1 MGQNGIFW
9 VLGILA
15 IIVGFAIFLSGIRTS
30 QKKSPSGGV
39 IEKDGLPILP
49 RHKRTLP
56 QMGDNESSVM
66 DDTLHINIDKGLQSK
81 IDIAPVAISSTKDNL
96 TKDDE
101 PSLSTNETQSIPIE
115 LDDAVIFDDSGTD
128 QTTAQTDNVPE
139 FQGEASTMDH
149 YLDEQ
154 EAEYARNDDA
164 LLNQKHTVTI
174 MLTPKN
180 SFEGID
186 GDLII
191 QFAKRYALKHGTLNM
206 FHRYE
211 DPKGV
216 GMLWFSMLGATT
228 EGLEAF
234 DLPELHTMNYRGLA
248 FFVALPH
255 PQALRGFDSM
265 VQVAMSI
272 AQELDADL
280 HDEDGY
286 LLDKGQLQS
295 LRAKVS
301 EYSE

>member
-1 MGQNGIFW
+1 MGQNSIFW

-15 IIVGFAIFLSGIRTS
+15 IIVGFVIFLSGIRTS
-30 QKKSPSGGV
+30 QKKSPSGGIV
-39 IEKDGLPILP
+39 EKDGLPILP
-49 RHKRTLP
+49 RHKRSIPKLDDENAST
-56 QMGDNESSVM
+56 
-66 DDTLHINIDKGLQSK
+66 DDTLHINIDQGLQSK
-81 IDIAPVAISSTKDNL
+81 IDIAPVATPSI
-96 TKDDE
+96 KDDE
-101 PSLSTNETQSIPIE
+101 PKLSINQIQSIPIE
-115 LDDAVIFDDSGTD
+115 LDDTVIFDDSDTN
-128 QTTAQTDNVPE
+128 QTVVQADDVPE
-139 FQGEASTMDH
+139 FQGEASTMSH
-149 YLDEQ
+149 YFEEQ

-186 GDLII
+186 GDAII

-301 EYSE
+301 EYNG